1 MTYSIEFHTQR
12 DTWLWLESFDD
23 KGLAIKELNNL
34 RRRWAPDHF
43 RLIND
48 STTPANSH
56 DLRD

>member
-23 KGLAIKELNNL
+23 RDLAIKELNNL
-34 RRRWAPDHF
+34 KRRWAPDHF

-48 STTPANSH
+48 

>member
-1 MTYSIEFHTQR
+1 MTYSIEFLTQR

-23 KGLAIKELNNL
+23 RDLAIKELANL
-34 RRRWAPDHF
+34 KRRWAPDNF

-48 STTPANSH
+48 